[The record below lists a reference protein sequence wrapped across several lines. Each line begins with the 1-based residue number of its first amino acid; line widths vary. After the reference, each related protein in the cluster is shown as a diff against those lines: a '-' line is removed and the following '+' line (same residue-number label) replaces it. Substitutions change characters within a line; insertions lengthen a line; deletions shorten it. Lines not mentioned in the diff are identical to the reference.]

1 MMREKLIGLRERR
14 AQLIASAD
22 TQRAEVFALVE
33 RADQVATWVDRARA
47 IVRQVRSNPVW
58 IAAAVAFVVALRPRT
73 AFKLVASGYS
83 LWRGWRRIRATL
95 DRLVPTPARARRAY

>member
-33 RADQVATWVDRARA
+33 RADQVAPQAGGCKRMGHAGSRARVQLA
-47 IVRQVRSNPVW
+47 VENLCHQVIRHREKILVGG
-58 IAAAVAFVVALRPRT
+58 AAPSWNGAAHGAV
-73 AFKLVASGYS
+73 
-83 LWRGWRRIRATL
+83 
-95 DRLVPTPARARRAY
+95 